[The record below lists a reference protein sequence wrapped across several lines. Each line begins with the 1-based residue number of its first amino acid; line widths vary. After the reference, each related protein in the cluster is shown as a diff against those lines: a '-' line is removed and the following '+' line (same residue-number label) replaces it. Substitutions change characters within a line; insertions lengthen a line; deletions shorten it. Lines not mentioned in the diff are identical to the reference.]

1 MLKPVWKCR
10 ELLLRA
16 KRVKTYAIHSA
27 MRIPV
32 AREEALGASVAVL
45 QIDSRGVFP
54 ACRPHKAP
62 AITATLAAG
71 GTSPRSE
78 EGSPGELLISRFPER
93 SRASRAPGAPKRAS
107 TADRP
112 DAENSIEVRVNQG
125 GDSAG
130 SRPPEAAV
138 GPDRPPLVAA
148 WTPLRAS
155 RSSRC
160 FRTSRDSPRRSSFHR
175 GAAIGRPAALGPRD
189 REVRFRADSS
199 RIERLRE
206 VWTARHCSPADRLD
220 LPRRSIAEAASTP
233 AALGELDE
241 FLTDPVVYIERPF
254 ACQTVG

>member
-71 GTSPRSE
+71 GTSPRSK

-107 TADRP
+107 TAERP
-112 DAENSIEVRVNQG
+112 GAERSIQVRVNQG